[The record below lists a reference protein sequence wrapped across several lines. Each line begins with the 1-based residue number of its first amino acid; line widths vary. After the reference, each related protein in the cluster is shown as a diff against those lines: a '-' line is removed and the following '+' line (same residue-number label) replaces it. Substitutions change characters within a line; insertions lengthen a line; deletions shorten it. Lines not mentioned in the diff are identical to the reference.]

1 VKGNKMKFLAGLFF
15 LASLRSWGNSNYKT
29 FDIESS
35 HLTNGLRVTGKIIP
49 IEGTL
54 YIESARFAGRVSSM
68 LVKEGDEVI
77 PGKKLLSIN
86 SAECLSLYQE
96 KKMAKARKLKD
107 MEQVVTVRETQLG
120 MKAEENAC
128 YIVASKPGV
137 ITKKMVEAGSNFNI
151 GDNLF
156 TVINKHSL
164 TVELEIPERDAS
176 KLKVGQK
183 VKVSRSSE
191 PDDGY
196 QSEINAIIPSL
207 SSVSRTVRARLKK
220 IDFKNNPA
228 LDELVFC
235 EIQLGTGE
243 VLFKV
248 PSSSIVF
255 SDDKDY
261 LLKVDKSNIQKIEVS
276 VVSEGD
282 TFFLVKEKVLHSLKV
297 GDTIVSDGAV
307 FQMQKL
313 NGK

>member
-1 VKGNKMKFLAGLFF
+1 MNLISVLL
-15 LASLRSWGNSNYKT
+15 LLTSLNIWADTNYKT
-29 FDIESS
+29 FNIESS
-35 HLTNGLRVTGKIIP
+35 HLTNGLRVTGRIIP

-68 LVKEGDEVI
+68 LVKEGDEI
-77 PGKKLLSIN
+77 TPGKKLLSIN

-96 KKMAKARKLKD
+96 KKMAVTRHLTD
-107 MEQVVTVRETQLG
+107 MEKVVSVRETQLG

-164 TVELEIPERDAS
+164 TVELDIPERDAS

-183 VKVSRSSE
+183 VKISRSSN
-191 PDDGY
+191 PDKQY
-196 QSEINAIIPSL
+196 ASEINAIIPSL
-207 SSVSRTVRARLKK
+207 SSVSRTVKARLKK
-220 IDFKNNPA
+220 IVFDNNPT
-228 LDELVFC
+228 LDEFVYG
-235 EIQLGTGE
+235 EISLGTGDI
-243 VLFKV
+243 LFKV

-255 SDDKDY
+255 ADEKDY
-261 LLKVDKSNIQKIEVS
+261 ILKLNNNKDIQKVEVT

-282 TFFLVKEKVLHSLKV
+282 TFFLVKEKVLHSIKV
-297 GDTIVSDGAV
+297 GDTIISDGAV
-307 FQMQKL
+307 YQMQKL

>member
-1 VKGNKMKFLAGLFF
+1 MKWLLILLLNLSFAW
-15 LASLRSWGNSNYKT
+15 ANANYKT
-29 FDIESS
+29 FQIESS
-35 HLTNGLRVTGKIIP
+35 HLTNGLRVTGRIIP

-68 LVKEGDEVI
+68 LVKEGDEVA
-77 PGKKLLSIN
+77 PGRKLLSIN

-96 KKMAKARKLKD
+96 KKMAHARKLQD
-107 MEQVVTVRETQLG
+107 MEKVVSVRETQLG

-156 TVINKHSL
+156 TLINKHSL
-164 TVELEIPERDAS
+164 TVELDIPERDAS

-183 VKVSRSSE
+183 VQVSRSSD
-191 PDDGY
+191 PDKTY
-196 QSEINAIIPSL
+196 PSEVNAIIPSL
-207 SSVSRTVRARLKK
+207 SSVSRTVKARLKK
-220 IDFKNNPA
+220 INFNNNPA
-228 LDELVFC
+228 IDEFVFG
-235 EIQLGTGE
+235 EIALGTGD

-261 LLKVDKSNIQKIEVS
+261 LLKLDKDKVQKVEIS

-282 TFFLVKEKVLHSLKV
+282 TFFLIKEKVLHSLKV
-297 GDTIVSDGAV
+297 GDAIISDGAV
-307 FQMQKL
+307 YQMQKL

>member
-1 VKGNKMKFLAGLFF
+1 MNFVGILL
-15 LASLRSWGNSNYKT
+15 LLSSLNIWADTNYKT
-29 FDIESS
+29 FNIESS

-68 LVKEGDEVI
+68 LVKEGDEI
-77 PGKKLLSIN
+77 TPGKKLLAIN

-96 KKMAKARKLKD
+96 KKMATSRHLTD
-107 MEQVVTVRETQLG
+107 MQKVVSVRETQLG

-128 YIVASKPGV
+128 YIVASKAGV

-164 TVELEIPERDAS
+164 TVELDIPERDAS

-183 VKVSRSSE
+183 VKISRSSN
-191 PDDGY
+191 PDKSYD
-196 QSEINAIIPSL
+196 STINAIIPSL
-207 SSVSRTVRARLKK
+207 SSVSRTVKARLTK
-220 IDFKNNPA
+220 IAFDNNPS
-228 LDELVFC
+228 LDEFVYG
-235 EIQLGTGE
+235 EIQLGTGD

-255 SDDKDY
+255 TDDKDY
-261 LLKVDKSNIQKIEVS
+261 ILKIMDKTIQKVEVT

-282 TFFLVKEKVLHSLKV
+282 TFFLVKEKTLHSLKV
-297 GDTIVSDGAV
+297 GDTIISEGAIY
-307 FQMQKL
+307 QMQKM

>member
-1 VKGNKMKFLAGLFF
+1 MNLVTMLLFLISFTA
-15 LASLRSWGNSNYKT
+15 WGDTNYKT
-29 FDIESS
+29 FSIESS
-35 HLTNGLRVTGKIIP
+35 HLTNGLRVTGRIIP

-68 LVKEGDEVI
+68 LVKEGDEVT
-77 PGKKLLSIN
+77 PGRKLLAIN

-96 KKMAKARKLKD
+96 KKMAKSRKLED
-107 MEQVVTVRETQLG
+107 MEKVVSVRETQLG

-128 YIVASKPGV
+128 FIVASKSGV

-164 TVELEIPERDAS
+164 TVELDIPERDAS
-176 KLKVGQK
+176 KLKIGQK
-183 VKVSRSSE
+183 VKISRSSNPE
-191 PDDGY
+191 KTYD
-196 QSEINAIIPSL
+196 SEINAIIPSL
-207 SSVSRTVRARLKK
+207 STVSRTVKARLKK
-220 IDFKNNPA
+220 IVFDNNPT
-228 LDELVFC
+228 LDEFVYG
-235 EIQLGTGE
+235 EIALGSGD

-261 LLKVDKSNIQKIEVS
+261 VLKLQNKNINKVEVT

-282 TFFLVKEKVLHSLKV
+282 TFFLVKEKIIHSLKV
-297 GDTIVSDGAV
+297 GDTIISDGAV
-307 FQMQKL
+307 YQMQKM